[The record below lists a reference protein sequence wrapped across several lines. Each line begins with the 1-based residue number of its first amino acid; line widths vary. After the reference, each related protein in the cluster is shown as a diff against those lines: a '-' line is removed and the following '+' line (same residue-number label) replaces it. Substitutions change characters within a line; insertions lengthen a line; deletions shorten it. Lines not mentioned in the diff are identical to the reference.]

1 MFLKVVHVEE
11 MEICFEK
18 NIFSKIP
25 LSTKCSSENLIRLE
39 EVEIFDENK
48 TKKSCC
54 PEAKLHC
61 PTGWSVNR
69 FDYQ

>member
-1 MFLKVVHVEE
+1 MFWK
-11 MEICFEK
+11 K
-18 NIFSKIP
+18 NYFQNSFFT
-25 LSTKCSSENLIRLE
+25 TKCWSENLIRLK